1 MNTIKEHEAEWSFKT
16 NKNNNNLKVFIY
28 SYYCLIYSVNIAPF
42 NIKTIKSALHEF
54 KNMYKN
60 TVTIMN
66 CKKCL

>member
-1 MNTIKEHEAEWSFKT
+1 MNTIKEHEAEWNFKT

-66 CKKCL
+66 CKKFL

>member
-1 MNTIKEHEAEWSFKT
+1 MNTIKEHEAEWNFKT
-16 NKNNNNLKVFIY
+16 NKSNNNLKVFIY